1 MILTES
7 VNKTYGTGTGT
18 TRVLRDVS
26 LSFSAGEFVSIVGTS
41 GSGKTTFLNI
51 IGGLDRAFTGKV
63 EVAGHDFGQLTEKQ
77 LAALRN
83 RHFGFVFQQFN
94 LLDHITALEN
104 VAMPAFFAEESVSDA
119 EGHALKLLE
128 RVGLKDKAHAKP
140 GELSGGQKQRV
151 AIARALFRGPRVLL
165 CDEPTGSLDKTTG
178 LQILELFKELNDDGI
193 TVLMV
198 THEEHIAALTR
209 RRVRF
214 EDGAVVADEVVEH
227 L

>member
-7 VNKTYGTGTGT
+7 VNKTYGTGAGT

-51 IGGLDRAFTGKV
+51 IGGLDRSFTGKV
-63 EVAGHDFGQLTEKQ
+63 EVAGHNFGQLTEKQ

-83 RHFGFVFQQFN
+83 RQFGFVFQQFN

-104 VAMPAFFAEESVSDA
+104 VAMPAFFADETISDP

-128 RVGLKDKAHAKP
+128 RVGLKDKAEAKP